1 MPWPQSAVGVPPLSD
16 RAFFMPKGQ
25 GIGGNPM
32 ADNSRVQISVVISQ
46 TARDLIMKNS
56 PGKHA
61 YGYTVDAAIKHYF
74 SKK

>member
-1 MPWPQSAVGVPPLSD
+1 
-16 RAFFMPKGQ
+16 
-25 GIGGNPM
+25 M